1 MPHILASFGVLTYS
15 QEKNIKNR
23 LQLTGYRL
31 SCIGYRWPLS
41 VRHHISAIKHIL
53 VTVFYVFLSSWLN
66 PIGIGD
72 VATGFYRRAC
82 SPIKSCGHSSK
93 DEVSNRRKGFSW
105 FSLNIRKQCFF
116 GRLPSVIPRPHCL
129 AAKDEFLDVFGI
141 KFCVRLSNSMSPPSR
156 KPY

>member
-41 VRHHISAIKHIL
+41 VRHHTSAIKHIL
-53 VTVFYVFLSSWLN
+53 VTVFL
-66 PIGIGD
+66 
-72 VATGFYRRAC
+72 C
-82 SPIKSCGHSSK
+82 
-93 DEVSNRRKGFSW
+93 

-116 GRLPSVIPRPHCL
+116 GSFR
-129 AAKDEFLDVFGI
+129 VFRCFRNKNLRDMI
-141 KFCVRLSNSMSPPSR
+141 KFNVASLAQTLLI
-156 KPY
+156 

>member
-41 VRHHISAIKHIL
+41 VRHHTSAIKHIL

-66 PIGIGD
+66 PIRIGD

-82 SPIKSCGHSSK
+82 SPVKSCGHSCK

-105 FSLNIRKQCFF
+105 FSFMNTRRCFSDF
-116 GRLPSVIPRPHCL
+116 F
-129 AAKDEFLDVFGI
+129 EFFDVFGI
-141 KFCVRLSNSMSPPSR
+141 KFLRDMINLMSPLSR